1 MPPAQPAIKALTT
14 SRCEGCVFTYPMRAI
29 TLGTGDAF
37 GAAGR
42 FHSAVLVRA
51 GDSTALVDCGP
62 CILPALQRSRIPAE
76 DIDFIL
82 VTHLHGDHVGGVP
95 MLLLDYQY
103 RSRRRRPLVVIGSAL
118 CPAGLEAL
126 TKAMFTEVGKNR
138 RHFPVVYKTIRPGHP
153 ITIRGMRIHAYRMK
167 HIDREPC
174 LGYRIEHRRKVLA
187 ITGDTTWCDSIPAMS
202 QGANLLVSECTDFDL
217 QTPVHLSYTQLRE
230 HRAEIGA
237 KRIVLTHIGA
247 DLLKN
252 RAKVRH
258 HIARDGECF
267 DI

>member
-1 MPPAQPAIKALTT
+1 
-14 SRCEGCVFTYPMRAI
+14 MRVI

-37 GAAGR
+37 GSDGR
-42 FHSAVLVRA
+42 FHSAVVVRA
-51 GDSTALVDCGP
+51 GNSTALVDCGP
-62 CILPALQRSRIPAE
+62 CILPALHQSRIPPD

-103 RSRRRRPLVVIGSAL
+103 RSQRKRPLVVIGSAS
-118 CPAGLEAL
+118 CRARLEAL
-126 TKAMFTEVGKNR
+126 TEMMFAEVTKSR
-138 RHFPVVYKTIRPGHP
+138 RRFRVVYKTIRPGHP
-153 ITIRGMRIHAYRMK
+153 ISIRGMRIRAYRMK

-187 ITGDTTWCDSIPAMS
+187 LTGDTTWCDSIPAMS
-202 QGANLLVSECTDFDL
+202 QGANLLVSECTNFDRR
-217 QTPVHLSYTQLRE
+217 TPVHLSYTQLQE
-230 HRAEIGA
+230 HQAEIGA
-237 KRIVLTHIGA
+237 KRIVLTHVGD

-258 HIARDGECF
+258 HIARDGEQF
-267 DI
+267 DV

>member
-1 MPPAQPAIKALTT
+1 
-14 SRCEGCVFTYPMRAI
+14 MRVI

-37 GAAGR
+37 GSAGR
-42 FHSAVLVRA
+42 LHSAVVVQA
-51 GDSTALVDCGP
+51 GNSTALVDCGP
-62 CILPALQRSRIPAE
+62 CILPALHRSRIPPE

-82 VTHLHGDHVGGVP
+82 ITHLHGDHVGGVP

-103 RSRRRRPLVVIGSAL
+103 RSRRKRPLVIIGSAL
-118 CPAGLEAL
+118 CPARLEAL
-126 TKAMFTEVGKNR
+126 TETMFAEVTKKR
-138 RHFPVVYKTIRPGHP
+138 RHFPVVYKTIRPGRP

-187 ITGDTTWCDSIPAMS
+187 LTGDTTWCDSIPAMS
-202 QGANLLVSECTDFDL
+202 QGAGLLVSECTDFDRR
-217 QTPVHLSYTQLRE
+217 TPVHLSYTQLRE
-230 HRAEIGA
+230 HQAEIAA
-237 KRIVLTHIGA
+237 KRIVLTHVGA

-252 RAKVRH
+252 RARVRF

>member
-1 MPPAQPAIKALTT
+1 
-14 SRCEGCVFTYPMRAI
+14 MRVT
-29 TLGTGDAF
+29 TLGTADAF

-42 FHSAVLVRA
+42 FHSAVVVRS
-51 GDSTALVDCGP
+51 GNVTALVDCGP
-62 CILPALQRSRIPAE
+62 CILPALYRSNIAAG

-103 RSRRRRPLVVIGSAL
+103 LSCRKRPLTIVGSAL
-118 CPAGLEAL
+118 CRAHLEAL
-126 TKAMFTEVGKNR
+126 TELMYAEVAKKR
-138 RHFPVVYKTIRPGHP
+138 RRFPVVFKTIRPGHP
-153 ITIRGMRIHAYRMK
+153 ISIRGMRIRAYRMQ

-174 LGYRIEHRRKVLA
+174 LGYRIEHRGKILA

-202 QGANLLVSECTDFDL
+202 HGADLLLAECTDFD
-217 QTPVHLSYTQLRE
+217 QRTPVHTSYTLLRE
-230 HRAEIGA
+230 HQAELGA
-237 KRIVLTHIGA
+237 KRIVLTHVGA

-258 HIARDGECF
+258 HIARDGERF
-267 DI
+267 DL